1 MRGNRLAKV
10 NSVFTSLQHTV
21 MKNKQDKYEPKL
33 NNGKKYGQ
41 LNCNFF
47 ATYYLSDLRH
57 NITPPVIFY
66 IHRRGTTIKSQINA
80 LFTRDIL
87 AHNIAI
93 NRYF

>member
-1 MRGNRLAKV
+1 LRGNRLAKV

-47 ATYYLSDLRH
+47 VTYYLSDLGIVLH
-57 NITPPVIFY
+57 HLLYFTY
-66 IHRRGTTIKSQINA
+66 IAEEQQ
-80 LFTRDIL
+80 
-87 AHNIAI
+87 
-93 NRYF
+93 